1 MIFKQA
7 IYSPTDLAYK
17 IKGSNQLAQIHP
29 ESVLFNQKPKFLIF
43 NEVILT
49 RKVYLRDVT
58 EVDDIKE

>member
-29 ESVLFNQKPKFLIF
+29 ESVLFN
-43 NEVILT
+43 
-49 RKVYLRDVT
+49 
-58 EVDDIKE
+58 